1 MSVVL
6 EIEKLQINEELPI
19 EGEMTGSL
27 DLSDG
32 REIYKEQTGGT
43 RNYEELENLPTLDG
57 VKIIGNIRERDPTVP
72 DWAKAPS
79 KPTYRA
85 DEVGA
90 IAEEAAITIEE
101 LQEMFES
108 L

>member
-6 EIEKLQINEELPI
+6 DLGEIKI
-19 EGEMTGSL
+19 TGDL

-32 REIYKEQTGGT
+32 REIYKETGT
-43 RNYEELENLPTLDG
+43 KNYEDLENLPSLDG
-57 VKIIGNIRERDPTVP
+57 RTIIGNIRERDPTVP
-72 DWAKAPS
+72 DWAKAPV
-79 KPTYRA
+79 KPTYKA

-90 IAEEAAITIEE
+90 IPEESAISIEE

>member
-19 EGEMTGSL
+19 ESEATGTL
-27 DLSDG
+27 DLSDC

-43 RNYEELENLPTLDG
+43 RNYEELENLPSLNG

-72 DWAKAPS
+72 DWAKAPV
-79 KPTYRA
+79 KPTYQA

-90 IAEEAAITIEE
+90 IAEEAAISIEE
-101 LQEMFES
+101 LQEIFES